1 MENWPIFGNFLKN
14 THDDD
19 DNDNDIDDDDNN
31 DDDND
36 VERFRYAT
44 ETIWQSTMTISKWT

>member
-44 ETIWQSTMTISKWT
+44 ETIWQSKMTI

>member
-19 DNDNDIDDDDNN
+19 DNDIDDDDNN
-31 DDDND
+31 DND

-44 ETIWQSTMTISKWT
+44 ETIWQSKMTI

>member
-19 DNDNDIDDDDNN
+19 IDD

-36 VERFRYAT
+36 VDNDDNNDVECFRYAM
-44 ETIWQSTMTISKWT
+44 ETIWQLKMTI